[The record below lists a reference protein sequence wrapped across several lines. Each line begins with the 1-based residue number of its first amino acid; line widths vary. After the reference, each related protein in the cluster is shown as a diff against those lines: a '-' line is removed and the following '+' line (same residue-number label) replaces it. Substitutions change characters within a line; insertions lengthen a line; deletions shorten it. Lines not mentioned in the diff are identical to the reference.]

1 MLATQLNHMVHDNQL
16 APFTIIKVKKH
27 ICNQVGGQTKK
38 VVVILEV
45 EIITPGSEV
54 GTKLGNPAQIGS
66 DGKVPDQVPD
76 NQNTNFVLGFNKLS
90 TNQPV
95 QPIISLTPYQNKWT
109 IKARCDTGK
118 LLQAVNS
125 LYLSSGS
132 PARQT

>member
-66 DGKVPDQVPD
+66 DGKVPDQVPV
-76 NQNTNFVLGFNKLS
+76 NQNTNPNAGAALKRTAGTGV
-90 TNQPV
+90 
-95 QPIISLTPYQNKWT
+95 T
-109 IKARCDTGK
+109 I
-118 LLQAVNS
+118 LFW
-125 LYLSSGS
+125 GS
-132 PARQT
+132 INLNYS

>member
-1 MLATQLNHMVHDNQL
+1 MSPRYRLLLSDGQFSNSFSMLATQLNHMVHDNQL

-66 DGKVPDQVPD
+66 DGKVPDGPG
-76 NQNTNFVLGFNKLS
+76 NQNTNPNAGAALKRTAGTGV
-90 TNQPV
+90 
-95 QPIISLTPYQNKWT
+95 T
-109 IKARCDTGK
+109 I
-118 LLQAVNS
+118 LFW
-125 LYLSSGS
+125 GS
-132 PARQT
+132 INLNYS